1 MTTSKAKIRFITVF
15 MDVFGS
21 NSRKVLWCSGVFFVL
36 MFAFHIYKSISTGN
50 YNWLA
55 AYGALITIYSL
66 IFSFCHHT
74 YPSFKQDVSPGSA
87 SQQDAWAPLE
97 GETGHAVGDFYV
109 EDAEEVNAY
118 QLQKTYK
125 KYFVSILIYCLS
137 IVGTLLWAYSSLLFG
152 S

>member
-1 MTTSKAKIRFITVF
+1 

-36 MFAFHIYKSISTGN
+36 MFIFHIYKSISTGN

-74 YPSFKQDVSPGSA
+74 YPSFKQDVSPDSE
-87 SQQDAWAPLE
+87 SQQDEWAPLAGQAE
-97 GETGHAVGDFYV
+97 HTGGDFYA
-109 EDAEEVNAY
+109 EDDQEADSY
-118 QLQKTYK
+118 QLQRIYK

-137 IVGTLLWAYSSLLFG
+137 IVGTLLWAYSALLFG
-152 S
+152 T